1 MQFNCSLQGCIKGF
15 IRLVEQS
22 NDTKQRYKATITK
35 HFVYT
40 LVIHI
45 IKEDLVLRTGFISMN
60 YQTILFLLFTTNA
73 NFDDDHF

>member
-1 MQFNCSLQGCIKGF
+1 MQFNCSLQELYQRVYQTG
-15 IRLVEQS
+15 R
-22 NDTKQRYKATITK
+22 TKQRYKATDIK